1 MTRTFAL
8 TAAIVLSHALA
19 ASLQAQSTPYDDGA
33 FVPATN
39 GISNYGSM
47 PNGGFGVGYTQ
58 PVTAGSWIMD
68 QYGMVYPAPT
78 IEPAP
83 RAADAKPAT
92 AARPAPRTS
101 GSTANR
107 TKAKP
112 RYQLPTGSLGW
123 SGANGVV
130 LYSPEARYESYGSG
144 FGRGPYGVVNYRY
157 MSWGWPNGY

>member
-1 MTRTFAL
+1 MNRTFAL
-8 TAAIVLSHALA
+8 TATILLSHALA
-19 ASLQAQSTPYDDGA
+19 ASVHAQSTPYDDSG
-33 FVPATN
+33 FVTTAN
-39 GISNYGSM
+39 DISNYGSL

-58 PVTAGSWIMD
+58 SVAAGSWIMD
-68 QYGMVYPAPT
+68 QYGMMHSVPTIDPAP
-78 IEPAP
+78 PAV
-83 RAADAKPAT
+83 DAKPAT
-92 AARPAPRTS
+92 AARPAARTS

-130 LYSPEARYESYGSG
+130 VYSPEARYESYGSG
-144 FGRGPYGVVNYRY
+144 YGRGPYGVVDYRH